1 MINLFASH
9 LQTTAENTKMLDI
22 KIINERWS
30 DRGGRKKNSRE
41 HDAMWDFISPMKIDK
56 HTATCMMAF

>member
-1 MINLFASH
+1 MRDGAI
-9 LQTTAENTKMLDI
+9 EEK
-22 KIINERWS
+22 E
-30 DRGGRKKNSRE
+30 KNSRE